1 MADICTQI
9 ITIPQFDNTNI
20 CWFNAILMSLLYSQ
34 HSRNLLLSIEN
45 GISKRRDKI
54 SKILD
59 QILRRQIIK
68 NEYEDDYFKFM
79 TSQRIL
85 KYFNIFSSKEQYL
98 SILKTGHDSSFE
110 IHKCI
115 EKFGKTSLD
124 LIVYN
129 NKIYSNFKFI
139 IDELKILLEIIKE
152 KNKATEN
159 NKAEIEE
166 KEREIIRQLILK
178 IQSFNIETV
187 AYNPDYIIVHPVLYI
202 PNTKTSRYDF
212 IFLAV
217 LNILKQHNL
226 IDKIL
231 LDSYDISKNGIAE
244 FNDEI
249 TYNGETYILD
259 SCILSNYNVI
269 GNLGH
274 ALTGITCNNNRY
286 IYNGIYTNSR
296 STIDTSIISKRKCDL
311 IKYSWNI
318 NSPIDFCLNPIMCK
332 AMYILPEIKDKVLC
346 YSFNKGPRA
355 LVYVNKKDLKKTIP
369 EIYKNTSKSLSNFE
383 LPSTISKSAEKE
395 TMQKF
400 IDDLQLKINKIEPK
414 RRRI

>member
-1 MADICTQI
+1 MADICTQV

-34 HSRNLLLSIEN
+34 HSRNLLLSSEN
-45 GISKRRDKI
+45 AISKRRDKI
-54 SKILD
+54 SKILE

-68 NEYEDDYFKFM
+68 NKYEDDYFKFM
-79 TSQRIL
+79 TSQKIL

-98 SILKTGHDSSFE
+98 SILKNGNDSSFE

-129 NKIYSNFKFI
+129 NKIYSNFKLI

-152 KNKATEN
+152 KNKATES
-159 NKAEIEE
+159 NKTEIEE
-166 KEREIIRQLILK
+166 REREIIRQIILK
-178 IQSFNIETV
+178 IQLFNIDTV
-187 AYNPDYIIVHPVLYI
+187 GYNPDYIIVHPVVYI

-217 LNILKQHNL
+217 MNILKQHNL

-231 LDSYDISKNGIAE
+231 LDSYSILNNGIIE

-259 SCILSNYNVI
+259 SCILSNYNII
-269 GNLGH
+269 GNTGH
-274 ALTGITCNNNRY
+274 ALTGITCDNNRY
-286 IYNGIYTNSR
+286 VYNGIYTKDY
-296 STIDTSIISKRKCDL
+296 TIDTKIVSRKKCDL

-318 NSPIDFCLNPIMCK
+318 NSPADFCLNPFMCK
-332 AMYILPEIKDKVLC
+332 TMRILPEIKDKVFC
-346 YSFNKGPRA
+346 YSFNKGPRT
-355 LVYVNKKDLKKTIP
+355 LIYVNKKELKKTTP
-369 EIYKNTSKSLSNFE
+369 EIYKNTSRSLSNFE
-383 LPSTISKSAEKE
+383 LPSSLSKLEENEK
-395 TMQKF
+395 MHKF
-400 IDDLQLKINKIEPK
+400 IYDFQLDIDKIKSKKRKI
-414 RRRI
+414 